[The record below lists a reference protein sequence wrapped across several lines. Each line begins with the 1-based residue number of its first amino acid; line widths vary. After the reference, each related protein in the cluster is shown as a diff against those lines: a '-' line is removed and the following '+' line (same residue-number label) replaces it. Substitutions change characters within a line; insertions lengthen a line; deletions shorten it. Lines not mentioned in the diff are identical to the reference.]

1 VAGQISF
8 DAEPLYLP
16 YSTKTNSKMKKINVF
31 LAALLSAGVVACGG
45 SGTTATES
53 PATTATTADTA
64 AHSGHDHSD
73 MAKGT
78 DTLQGKGAFAELKP
92 DQKVFFANLKEGD
105 VVKSPFKVQFGVEGM
120 TVEPAGYVN
129 SDKGH
134 HHLLI
139 NLDAV
144 TKAEAIPMNDSTRLH
159 FGKGQTETELKLAPG
174 KYKLTMQFA
183 DGFHQSYGPQM
194 SASVNIEV
202 KN

>member
-1 VAGQISF
+1 
-8 DAEPLYLP
+8 
-16 YSTKTNSKMKKINVF
+16 MKKINVF

-45 SGTTATES
+45 SGSTTTESTASGTAMTDTTA
-53 PATTATTADTA
+53 
-64 AHSGHDHSD
+64 HSDHDHSK
-73 MAKGT
+73 MASGA

-92 DQKVFFANLKEGD
+92 DQKVFFANLKDGD

-144 TKAEAIPMNDSTRLH
+144 PKAEAIPMNDSTRLH

-202 KN
+202 KQ